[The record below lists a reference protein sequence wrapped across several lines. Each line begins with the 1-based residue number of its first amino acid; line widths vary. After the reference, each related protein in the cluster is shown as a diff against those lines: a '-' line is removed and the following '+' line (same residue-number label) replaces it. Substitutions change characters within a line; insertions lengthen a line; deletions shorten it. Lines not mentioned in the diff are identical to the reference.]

1 MPENMENVRINPST
15 IEQYVETLGTIGQQ
29 AEGGIIRPVY
39 SSAWLEAR
47 AQLAQWMREA
57 GLEVYGDA
65 VGNLFGRLRG
75 TVDDERTILVGSH
88 FDTVKLG
95 GKFDGALGILAGLA
109 ALRAL
114 LEQKGRPLRS
124 LEVVALC
131 EEEGSRFPAHYW
143 GSRAILG
150 LIQADE
156 LDILRDDDGMSIA
169 DAMRKAGFFPE
180 RYREA
185 TRNDLSTFLELH
197 IEQGRILFDERVDIG
212 IVEAIAGILH
222 QVITVKGRADHAGTT
237 PMDLRRDAL
246 QGAAR
251 MAMEITRMVEQEGRP
266 AVVTMGKW
274 DVRPGAV
281 NIVPGEV
288 RFSIDLRHPVEAT
301 KQRLHDT
308 LRLLCEAIAS
318 EHGLSVVIETEND
331 GLPVEMNRQLQELL
345 IRAAE
350 ACSATWKSLPSGAG
364 HDSQA
369 MAQHIPTAMLFVPSV
384 EGRSHSPSEFTTF
397 EDAARGA
404 SVLATA
410 MYWLAYS
417 EKK

>member
-1 MPENMENVRINPST
+1 MPENMETVRITPST
-15 IEQYVETLGTIGQQ
+15 IEYYVETLGAIGQQ
-29 AEGGIIRPVY
+29 AGGGILRPVY

-47 AQLAQWMREA
+47 AQLAQWMGEA

-75 TVDDERTILVGSH
+75 MVDDARTILTGSH

-109 ALRAL
+109 AMRAL

-143 GSRAILG
+143 GSRGILG
-150 LIQADE
+150 LIRADE
-156 LDILRDDDGMSIA
+156 LDILRDDGLSIA
-169 DAMRKAGFFPE
+169 DAMRQAGFPPE
-180 RYREA
+180 HYREA
-185 TRNDLSTFLELH
+185 TRNDLSAFLELH
-197 IEQGRILFDERVDIG
+197 IEQGRMLFDEKIDIG

-251 MAMEITRMVEQEGRP
+251 MALEITRMVEQEGRP

-308 LRLLCEAIAS
+308 IRLLCEAIAK
-318 EHGLSVVIETEND
+318 EHGLSVIVETEND

-345 IRAAE
+345 IQASE
-350 ACSATWKSLPSGAG
+350 ACNATWKRLPSGAG
-364 HDSQA
+364 HDSQV

-384 EGRSHSPSEFTTF
+384 EGRSHSPAEFTTF